1 MPNWEESLRQTQN
14 KLEGPHIPPGNEDA
28 SGCPGKSWRRKTSG
42 LAKPALSVTQ
52 EGGMW
57 MDGEKLQL
65 LEMFCNL
72 NENIVLILN
81 VILI

>member
-1 MPNWEESLRQTQN
+1 MPREE
-14 KLEGPHIPPGNEDA
+14 LEEKNI
-28 SGCPGKSWRRKTSG
+28 RTM
-42 LAKPALSVTQ
+42 AKPALSVTQ